1 VVTNAGRLLSRNGL
15 HAIIRS
21 DEDLMHVL
29 THARS
34 LIVPQWRLVAGCLY
48 QTVWNHQTGRPRG
61 MGIKDY
67 DLIYFDERDL
77 SWQAED
83 GAIKRTA
90 QRFGALGPVE
100 VRNQARVHLWFE
112 QRFGVPY
119 TPLRSAVE
127 ALTRYAS
134 LVNAVGVRL
143 EDDGRLD
150 IVAPFGLDDLFNMI
164 IRHNTSLAN
173 APSHEAKGQ
182 RAKAIWPEVTVL
194 ARDYDNAASSP
205 GSA

>member
-1 VVTNAGRLLSRNGL
+1 MPDASSHEDSLC
-15 HAIIRS
+15 AIIRI

-34 LIVPQWRLVAGCLY
+34 LVLPQWRLVAGCLY
-48 QTVWNHQTGRPRG
+48 QTVWNHQTGRLRG
-61 MGIKDY
+61 TGIKDY

-83 GAIKRTA
+83 AVIKRA
-90 QRFGALGPVE
+90 AHRFGALGPVE

-112 QRFGVPY
+112 QRFGMAY
-119 TPLRSAVE
+119 TPPHSADK

-134 LVNAVGVRL
+134 AVHAAGVRL
-143 EDDGRLD
+143 EDDWRLD
-150 IVAPFGLDDLFNMI
+150 IVAPFGPDDLFNMI
-164 IRHNTSLAN
+164 IRPNRALAN
-173 APSHEAKGQ
+173 GPSHNAKGQ
-182 RAKAIWPEVTVL
+182 RVKAIWPQVTVL
-194 ARDYDNAASSP
+194 AWDYDSAASSP